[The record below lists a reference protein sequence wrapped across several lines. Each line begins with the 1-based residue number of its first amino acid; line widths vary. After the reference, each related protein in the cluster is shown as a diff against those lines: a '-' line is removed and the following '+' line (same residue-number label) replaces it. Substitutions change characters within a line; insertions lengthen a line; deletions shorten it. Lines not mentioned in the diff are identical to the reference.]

1 MDDHCRYE
9 EKMMENMS
17 DKLLAETEQEVV
29 RLKAEI
35 AYKESELNDLR
46 LELGKAVIKLENHKH
61 TEETN

>member
-1 MDDHCRYE
+1 
-9 EKMMENMS
+9 MENMTEN
-17 DKLLAETEQEVV
+17 KLLAETEQEVL

-35 AYKESELNDLR
+35 AHKESELNDLR

>member
-1 MDDHCRYE
+1 
-9 EKMMENMS
+9 MENMS

-46 LELGKAVIKLENHKH
+46 LELGKAVIKFENHKH